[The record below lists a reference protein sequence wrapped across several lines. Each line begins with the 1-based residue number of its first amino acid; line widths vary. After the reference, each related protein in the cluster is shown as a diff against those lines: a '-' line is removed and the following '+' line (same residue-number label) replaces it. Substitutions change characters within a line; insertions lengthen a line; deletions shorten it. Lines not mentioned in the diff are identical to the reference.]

1 VTSDTELLDADIR
14 ARRDALDVGRSFIVQ
29 APAGSGK
36 TELLIQRYL
45 CLLNVVDE
53 PEEVLAITF
62 TRKAAMEMQERV
74 LRALEQARDGIV
86 AAQPHEKVTRDIAGA
101 VVRRDAERGWDLV
114 ASQRRMR
121 IMTLDALCAS
131 IARLLPLSS
140 GLGGSPATISDAD
153 ARAVYQAAAV
163 ASLDWLADND
173 ELAHSVELVLDH
185 LDNSTR
191 TYVAYIARMLESRDQ
206 WLQII
211 GTGRLDDP
219 TEVRRELESNLA
231 LIVGRH
237 LRRLRDRWP
246 AAAIDELVQVAS
258 HAGARL
264 QEGGQTD
271 NPIAALAG
279 IKALPGDDPSC
290 ADQWSSVADLM
301 LIRSGNWR
309 NRLTKNEGFP
319 AGDNDAKRRLAD
331 LIETLARDDALRELL
346 HEVRALPRARYDD
359 RQWEVLLALFRV
371 LPIAVSELKR
381 LFGERG
387 VTDHIEVALAAA
399 SALGTAD
406 QPGDIAMMLDYR
418 IRHLL
423 VDEMQDTSI
432 GQYRLLETLTAG
444 WEPGDGRSLFCVG
457 DPMQSIYRFRN
468 AEVGRFVLARNSGI
482 GALPLQ
488 SLTLRRNFRSG
499 EHLVHWFN
507 RVFSQVLPA
516 TDDIASGAISYS
528 ESVPVESL
536 QGTGECRLYPMFDAG
551 PADEATLAA
560 EIIGTCL
567 EGSSTED
574 VAVLVRSRTQLPLL
588 LLELRARSIPYRA
601 VEIDRLTDLPEIID
615 LLALTRAWSHAGD
628 RAAWLG
634 LLRSP
639 MVGLRWSDIHA
650 LVTGDARSSVWSLIR
665 DDERVAGLSA
675 DARERLAMLI
685 ERLNRVFA
693 LDRSAGLRERIER
706 AWFELGGPGTIS
718 GSEQLE
724 NVYSFLRVLDK
735 IDVAGTLADP
745 SQLEK
750 LLDDERVS
758 SPASEGCRVQVMTMH
773 KAKGLQFDHVVL
785 PSLGRMTT
793 GGDKS
798 VLSWIDVPGPG
809 GTGRMVISPV
819 GARSDLEHDPLYRY
833 IESSQKESDRL
844 EVDRLLYVACTRAR
858 KSLHL
863 VGHVG
868 IGKDGDMRSPAAS
881 TPLAR
886 LWSAVEH
893 EFAAAFDAT
902 AAVAQDSD
910 DDDQATFAQPVLRRV
925 ARAWCLPDAPVPPG
939 GAEDR
944 TTQGAPAEREV
955 EFRWVGAIAR
965 HAGTIVHR
973 WLHKL
978 TDERARLADLDW
990 ERIDRISARWARQL
1004 GVSENDV
1011 GAACERV
1018 RVALERV
1025 IADPRGQWLLSAQGE
1040 AEMPLTGVWQGQ
1052 PQSIVID
1059 RVCRDENGSV
1069 WIVDYK
1075 TGTHEGGDLA
1085 RFLEDE
1091 TRRYADQLARYRTIY
1106 EAYSG
1111 EPVRTALYF
1120 PLLGEFAEVGR

>member
-1 VTSDTELLDADIR
+1 MTADEELLEADIR
-14 ARRDALDVGRSFIVQ
+14 ARRDALDVSRSFIVQ

-45 CLLNVVDE
+45 RLLTVVDE

-74 LRALEQARDGIV
+74 LRALEQARDGVI
-86 AAQPHEKVTRDIAGA
+86 AAQPHEKVTRDIASA
-101 VVRRDAERGWDLV
+101 VMRRDTERQWDLV
-114 ASQRRMR
+114 ASPRRMR
-121 IMTLDALCAS
+121 IMTLDGLCAS

-140 GLGGSPATISDAD
+140 GLGGTQATISDAD
-153 ARAVYQAAAV
+153 ARTVYQAAAV
-163 ASLDWLADND
+163 ASLDWLAGND
-173 ELAHSVELVLDH
+173 ALAESVELVLEH

-191 TYVAYIARMLESRDQ
+191 TYVAYMARMLESRDQ

-211 GTGRLDDP
+211 GTGLLDNPAD
-219 TEVRRELESNLA
+219 VRRNLESNLG
-231 LIVGRH
+231 LIVRRH
-237 LRRLRDRWP
+237 LRRVRERWP
-246 AAAIDELVQVAS
+246 LAAVDELVRLAS
-258 HAGARL
+258 HAGTRL
-264 QEGGQTD
+264 REAGQTAS
-271 NPIAALAG
+271 PIASLAG
-279 IKALPGDDPSC
+279 TKALPGDDPSC
-290 ADQWSSVADLM
+290 ADQWASVSELM
-301 LIRSGNWR
+301 LIKNGNWR

-319 AGDNDAKRRLAD
+319 VGDGEAKRGLLD
-331 LIETLARDDALRELL
+331 LIESLSGDDLLRGLL
-346 HEVRALPRARYDD
+346 HEVRALPRAHYED

-371 LPIAVSELKR
+371 LPIAVGELKR
-381 LFGERG
+381 LFSERG

-399 SALGTAD
+399 SAFGTAD
-406 QPGDIAMMLDYR
+406 QPGDVAMMLDYR

-444 WEPGDGRSLFCVG
+444 WEPGDGRTLFCVG

-468 AEVGRFVLARNSGI
+468 AEVGRFVLARSGGI
-482 GALPLQ
+482 GALPLE

-536 QGTGECRLYPMFDAG
+536 QGTGDCRLYPMFDAC
-551 PADEATLAA
+551 PVDEAGLAA
-560 EIIGTCL
+560 DIIVGCL
-567 EGSSTED
+567 GHQGTED

-588 LLELRARSIPYRA
+588 LSELRARSIPYRA

-615 LLALTRAWSHAGD
+615 LLALTRAWAHSGD

-650 LVTGDARSSVWSLIR
+650 LVLGDTRSSIWNLIR
-665 DDERVAGLSA
+665 GDERVADLSK
-675 DARERLAMLI
+675 DARERLGILV
-685 ERLNRVFA
+685 ERLDRVFA
-693 LDRSAGLRERIER
+693 LDRSMGLRDRIER
-706 AWFELGGPGTIS
+706 AWFELGGPGIIS

-735 IDVAGTLADP
+735 VDVAGTLSDP
-745 SQLEK
+745 SLMEQ

-758 SPASEGCRVQVMTMH
+758 SPASDSCRVQVMTMH
-773 KAKGLQFDHVVL
+773 KSKGLQFDHVVL
-785 PSLGRMTT
+785 PSLGRTTT

-798 VLSWIDVPGPG
+798 VLGWIDVPGPG

-819 GARSDLEHDPLYRY
+819 GARSDLEQDLLFRY
-833 IESSQKESDRL
+833 IESSRKESDRL

-868 IGKDGDMRSPAAS
+868 VGKDGDMRFPAAS

-886 LWSAVEH
+886 LWPAVETD
-893 EFAAAFDAT
+893 FVAAFNAT
-902 AAVAQDSD
+902 EAVARKGDGD
-910 DDDQATFAQPVLRRV
+910 DKTTFAQPLLRR
-925 ARAWCLPDAPVPPG
+925 ARAGWQLHAIPCFPGLTADTATKGAPV
-939 GAEDR
+939 
-944 TTQGAPAEREV
+944 EREV
-955 EFRWVGAIAR
+955 EFRWVGAVAR

-973 WLHKL
+973 WLHRL
-978 TDERARLADLDW
+978 TDEATPPADIDW
-990 ERIDRISARWARQL
+990 ERISRISARWATQL
-1004 GVSENDV
+1004 GVADAEVDV
-1011 GAACERV
+1011 TCARV
-1018 RVALERV
+1018 RIALERV
-1025 IADPRGQWLLSAQGE
+1025 IADPRGLWLLSAQGA
-1040 AEMPLTGVWQGQ
+1040 AELALTGIWRGQ

-1059 RVCRDENGSV
+1059 RVCRAEDDSV

-1085 RFLEDE
+1085 GFLEDE
-1091 TRRYADQLARYRTIY
+1091 ARRYSDQLARYRAIY
-1106 EAYSG
+1106 AAYSG
-1111 EPVRTALYF
+1111 DTARTALYF
-1120 PLLGEFAEVGR
+1120 PLLGEFVEVAC